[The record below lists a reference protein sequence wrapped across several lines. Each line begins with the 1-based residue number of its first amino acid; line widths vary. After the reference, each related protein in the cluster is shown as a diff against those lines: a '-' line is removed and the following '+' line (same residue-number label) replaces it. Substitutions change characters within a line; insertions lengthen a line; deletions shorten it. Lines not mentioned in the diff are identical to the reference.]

1 METPVCPFEGLGL
14 LGASGGVT
22 GCGTVVNDHTG
33 PVVPPALFR
42 ATTFQ

>member
-33 PVVPPALFR
+33 PAALPEAFFVR
-42 ATTFQ
+42 TCQ